1 MKRSLSD
8 KGRKALSDNM
18 TKQNKLRKIDLTEE
32 MLRKY
37 YIDEGLTIK
46 QIVEKYGYSSSTVTR
61 RLKEFNIKL
70 SKEEKSKRYSLAGG
84 RHEIFT
90 KEELEDL
97 YIIQNKT
104 INELCIELNVSR
116 SYLLRLFKS
125 LNIKKPKNLEI
136 ENRKK
141 TMIEKYGAPTAFQS
155 KELRTKIESTN
166 LERYGAKNP
175 YASKNIRE
183 KIKKVNLERY
193 GVENVWSKGSP
204 ILDKIKDTNINKYG
218 VDNPA
223 KTDEIKQTISSKNK
237 LKASEALIN
246 RHKTNLERYG
256 VENIRELD
264 EINDKIKQTNLER
277 YGAESPFQS
286 DEVREKIKK
295 TNLEKY
301 GVENVLS
308 SNEVKEKIK
317 QTNYER
323 YGVPYTLQAD
333 EVKERIRQ
341 TNLERYGV
349 EYYCETEHARENNKP
364 YKISKINKEFS
375 DRLTSLNINNDL
387 EFSIGH
393 KSYDIKV
400 DNTLIEIDPTFT
412 HNTSLPA
419 FSNEHISI
427 DYHLNKTKLANENG
441 FNCIH
446 VFDWDDKD
454 KIINMFLPK
463 SILYARQCEVKE
475 ISLKEANDF
484 LNLYHLQNGL
494 MKQDICLGLFYNDN
508 LVEVMTF
515 GKPRYNKNYDYELL
529 RLCTHKDYK
538 VTGGTKKL
546 FKYFL
551 DNYKPNSIISYC
563 DKSKFSGE
571 VYTRLGFTLKGEAK
585 PSRHWYN
592 IKEEKHITDNL
603 LRQRGFDQLFGTN
616 YGKGTS
622 NDELMLE
629 HNFVEVYDCGQSTYI
644 WNS

>member
-1 MKRSLSD
+1 MKKFEVSKETLQD
-8 KGRKALSDNM
+8 LFI
-18 TKQNKLRKIDLTEE
+18 NKKMSQQQIANILGTSKN
-32 MLRKY
+32 
-37 YIDEGLTIK
+37 TI
-46 QIVEKYGYSSSTVTR
+46 IR
-61 RLKEFNIKL
+61 RLKEYGIEQ
-70 SKEEKSKRYSLAGG
+70 SEELKNEKKSLFQKKDLG
-84 RHEIFT
+84 IT

-97 YIIQNKT
+97 YINQNKS
-104 INELCIELNVSR
+104 IKDLCAKFDISK
-116 SYLLRLFKS
+116 SYLMRLLKEY
-125 LNIKKPKNLEI
+125 NIRKPKSLEI
-136 ENRKK
+136 ENRSK
-141 TMIEKYGAPTAFQS
+141 TMIERYGAPTAFQS
-155 KELRTKIESTN
+155 KELRTKIENTN

-175 YASKNIRE
+175 YASKKVRE
-183 KIKKVNLERY
+183 KIKKTNLERY

-256 VENIRELD
+256 VKNIRELD

-375 DRLTSLNINNDL
+375 DILTSLNINNDL

>member
-1 MKRSLSD
+1 MKKFEVSKETLQD
-8 KGRKALSDNM
+8 LFI
-18 TKQNKLRKIDLTEE
+18 NKKMSQQQIANILGTSKN
-32 MLRKY
+32 
-37 YIDEGLTIK
+37 TI
-46 QIVEKYGYSSSTVTR
+46 IR
-61 RLKEFNIKL
+61 RLKEYGIEQ
-70 SKEEKSKRYSLAGG
+70 SEELKNEKKSLFQKKDLG
-84 RHEIFT
+84 IT

-97 YIIQNKT
+97 YINQNKS
-104 INELCIELNVSR
+104 IKDLCAKFDISK
-116 SYLLRLFKS
+116 SYLMRLLKEY
-125 LNIKKPKNLEI
+125 NIRKPKSLEI
-136 ENRKK
+136 ENRSK
-141 TMIEKYGAPTAFQS
+141 TMIERYGAPTAFQS
-155 KELRTKIESTN
+155 KELRTKIENTN

-175 YASKNIRE
+175 YASKKVRE
-183 KIKKVNLERY
+183 KIKKTNLERY

-375 DRLTSLNINNDL
+375 DILTSLNINNDL

-463 SILYARQCEVKE
+463 SILYARQCKLKA
-475 ISLKEANDF
+475 ITLKEANDF

-494 MKQDICLGLFYNDN
+494 MKQDVCLGLFYNDS

-592 IKEEKHITDNL
+592 IKEKKHITDNL

>member
-1 MKRSLSD
+1 MKKFEVSKETLQD
-8 KGRKALSDNM
+8 LFI
-18 TKQNKLRKIDLTEE
+18 NKKMSQQQIANILGTSKN
-32 MLRKY
+32 
-37 YIDEGLTIK
+37 TI
-46 QIVEKYGYSSSTVTR
+46 IR
-61 RLKEFNIKL
+61 RLKEYGIEQ
-70 SKEEKSKRYSLAGG
+70 SEELKNEKKSLFQKKDLG
-84 RHEIFT
+84 IT

-97 YIIQNKT
+97 YINQNKS
-104 INELCIELNVSR
+104 IKDLCAKFDISK
-116 SYLLRLFKS
+116 SYLMRLLKEY
-125 LNIKKPKNLEI
+125 NIRKPKSLEI
-136 ENRKK
+136 ENRSK
-141 TMIEKYGAPTAFQS
+141 TMIERYGAKTAFQS
-155 KELRTKIESTN
+155 EELRAKIEMTN

-175 YASKNIRE
+175 YASKKVRE
-183 KIKKVNLERY
+183 KIKKTNLERY

-375 DRLTSLNINNDL
+375 DILTSLNINNDL
-387 EFSIGH
+387 EFSIRH

-494 MKQDICLGLFYNDN
+494 MKQDVCLGLFYNDS

-515 GKPRYNKNYDYELL
+515 GKPRYNKNYEYELL
-529 RLCTHKDYK
+529 RLCSHKEYK
-538 VTGGTKKL
+538 ITGGSEKL
-546 FKYFL
+546 FKYFIN
-551 DNYKPNSIISYC
+551 NYKPKSVISYC
-563 DKSKFSGE
+563 DISKFSGD
-571 VYTRLGFTLKGEAK
+571 VYSKLGFILKGISK

-592 IKEEKHITDNL
+592 VKTKQHITDNL

-622 NDELMLE
+622 NEMLMIE
-629 HNFVEVYDCGQSTYI
+629 HGFVEVYDCGQSTYI
-644 WNS
+644 WN

>member
-1 MKRSLSD
+1 MKKFEVSKETLQD
-8 KGRKALSDNM
+8 LFI
-18 TKQNKLRKIDLTEE
+18 NKKMSQQQIANILGTSKN
-32 MLRKY
+32 
-37 YIDEGLTIK
+37 TI
-46 QIVEKYGYSSSTVTR
+46 IR
-61 RLKEFNIKL
+61 RLKEYGIEQ
-70 SKEEKSKRYSLAGG
+70 SEELKNEKKSLFQKKDLG
-84 RHEIFT
+84 IT

-97 YIIQNKT
+97 YINQNKS
-104 INELCIELNVSR
+104 IKDLCAKFDISK
-116 SYLLRLFKS
+116 SYLMRLLKEY
-125 LNIKKPKNLEI
+125 NIRKPKSLEI

-175 YASKNIRE
+175 YASKKVRE
-183 KIKKVNLERY
+183 KIKKTNLERY

-256 VENIRELD
+256 VKNIRELD

-375 DRLTSLNINNDL
+375 DILTSLNINNDL

-494 MKQDICLGLFYNDN
+494 MKQDVCLGLFYNDS

>member
-1 MKRSLSD
+1 MKKFEVSKETLQD
-8 KGRKALSDNM
+8 LFI
-18 TKQNKLRKIDLTEE
+18 NKKMSQQQIANILGTSKN
-32 MLRKY
+32 
-37 YIDEGLTIK
+37 TI
-46 QIVEKYGYSSSTVTR
+46 IR
-61 RLKEFNIKL
+61 RLKEYGIEQ
-70 SKEEKSKRYSLAGG
+70 SEELKNEKKSLFQKKDLGV
-84 RHEIFT
+84 T

-97 YIIQNKT
+97 YINQNKS
-104 INELCIELNVSR
+104 IKDLCAKFDISK
-116 SYLLRLFKS
+116 SYLMRLLKEY
-125 LNIKKPKNLEI
+125 NIRKPKSLEI
-136 ENRKK
+136 ENRSK
-141 TMIEKYGAPTAFQS
+141 TMIERYGAPTAFQS
-155 KELRTKIESTN
+155 KELRTKIENTN

-175 YASKNIRE
+175 YASKKVRE
-183 KIKKVNLERY
+183 KIKKTNLERY

-375 DRLTSLNINNDL
+375 DILTSLNINNDL

-463 SILYARQCEVKE
+463 SILYARHCEVKE

-494 MKQDICLGLFYNDN
+494 MKQDVCLGLFYNDS

-529 RLCTHKDYK
+529 RLCTHKDYR
-538 VTGGTKKL
+538 VTGGSEKL

-592 IKEEKHITDNL
+592 IKEKKHITDNL

>member
-1 MKRSLSD
+1 MKKFEVSKETLQD
-8 KGRKALSDNM
+8 LFI
-18 TKQNKLRKIDLTEE
+18 NKKMSQQQIANILGTSKN
-32 MLRKY
+32 
-37 YIDEGLTIK
+37 TI
-46 QIVEKYGYSSSTVTR
+46 IR
-61 RLKEFNIKL
+61 RLKEYGIEQ
-70 SKEEKSKRYSLAGG
+70 SEELKNEKKSLFQKKDLG
-84 RHEIFT
+84 IT

-97 YIIQNKT
+97 YINQNKS
-104 INELCIELNVSR
+104 IKDLCAKFDISK
-116 SYLLRLFKS
+116 SYLMRLLKEY
-125 LNIKKPKNLEI
+125 NIRKPKSLEI
-136 ENRKK
+136 ENRSK
-141 TMIEKYGAPTAFQS
+141 TMIERYGAPTAFQS
-155 KELRTKIESTN
+155 KELRTKIENTN

-175 YASKNIRE
+175 YASKKVRE
-183 KIKKVNLERY
+183 KIKKTNLERY

>member
-1 MKRSLSD
+1 MKKFEVSKETLQD
-8 KGRKALSDNM
+8 LFI
-18 TKQNKLRKIDLTEE
+18 NKKMSQQQIANILGTSKN
-32 MLRKY
+32 
-37 YIDEGLTIK
+37 TI
-46 QIVEKYGYSSSTVTR
+46 IR
-61 RLKEFNIKL
+61 RLKEYGIEQ
-70 SKEEKSKRYSLAGG
+70 SEELKNEKKSLFQKKDLG
-84 RHEIFT
+84 IT

-97 YIIQNKT
+97 YINQNKS
-104 INELCIELNVSR
+104 IKDLCAKFDISK
-116 SYLLRLFKS
+116 SYLMRLLKEY
-125 LNIKKPKNLEI
+125 NIRKPKSLEI
-136 ENRKK
+136 ENRSK
-141 TMIEKYGAPTAFQS
+141 TMIERYGAPTAFQS

-175 YASKNIRE
+175 YASKKVRE
-183 KIKKVNLERY
+183 KIKKTNLERY

-494 MKQDICLGLFYNDN
+494 MKQDVCLGLFYNDS

-592 IKEEKHITDNL
+592 IKEKKHITDNL

>member
-1 MKRSLSD
+1 MKKFEVSKETLQD
-8 KGRKALSDNM
+8 LFI
-18 TKQNKLRKIDLTEE
+18 NKKMSQQQIANILGTSKN
-32 MLRKY
+32 
-37 YIDEGLTIK
+37 TI
-46 QIVEKYGYSSSTVTR
+46 IR
-61 RLKEFNIKL
+61 RLKEYGIEQ
-70 SKEEKSKRYSLAGG
+70 SEELKNEKKSLFQKKDLG
-84 RHEIFT
+84 IT

-97 YIIQNKT
+97 YINQNKS
-104 INELCIELNVSR
+104 IKDLCAKFDISK
-116 SYLLRLFKS
+116 SYLMRLLKEY
-125 LNIKKPKNLEI
+125 NIRKPKSLEI

-175 YASKNIRE
+175 YASKKVRE
-183 KIKKVNLERY
+183 KIKKTNLERY

-256 VENIRELD
+256 VKNIRELD

-375 DRLTSLNINNDL
+375 DILASLNINNDL

-592 IKEEKHITDNL
+592 IKEKKHITDNL

>member
-1 MKRSLSD
+1 MKKFEVSKETLQD
-8 KGRKALSDNM
+8 LFI
-18 TKQNKLRKIDLTEE
+18 NKKMSQQQIANILGTSKN
-32 MLRKY
+32 
-37 YIDEGLTIK
+37 TI
-46 QIVEKYGYSSSTVTR
+46 IR
-61 RLKEFNIKL
+61 RLKEYGIEQ
-70 SKEEKSKRYSLAGG
+70 SEELKNEKKSLFQKKDLG
-84 RHEIFT
+84 IT

-97 YIIQNKT
+97 YINQNKS
-104 INELCIELNVSR
+104 IKDLCAKFDISK
-116 SYLLRLFKS
+116 SYLMRLLKEY
-125 LNIKKPKNLEI
+125 NIRKPKSLEI

-175 YASKNIRE
+175 YASKKVRE
-183 KIKKVNLERY
+183 KIKKTNLERY

-256 VENIRELD
+256 VKNIRELD

-375 DRLTSLNINNDL
+375 DILTSLNINNDL

-592 IKEEKHITDNL
+592 IKEKKHITDNL

>member
-1 MKRSLSD
+1 MKKFEVSKETLQD
-8 KGRKALSDNM
+8 LFI
-18 TKQNKLRKIDLTEE
+18 NKKMSQQQIANILGTSKN
-32 MLRKY
+32 
-37 YIDEGLTIK
+37 TI
-46 QIVEKYGYSSSTVTR
+46 IR
-61 RLKEFNIKL
+61 RLKEYGIEQ
-70 SKEEKSKRYSLAGG
+70 SEELKNEKKSLFQKKDLG
-84 RHEIFT
+84 IT

-97 YIIQNKT
+97 YINQNKS
-104 INELCIELNVSR
+104 IKDLCAKFDISK
-116 SYLLRLFKS
+116 SYLMRLLKEY
-125 LNIKKPKNLEI
+125 NIRKPKSLEI

-175 YASKNIRE
+175 YASKKVRE
-183 KIKKVNLERY
+183 KIKKTNLERY

-375 DRLTSLNINNDL
+375 DILTSLNINNDL

-592 IKEEKHITDNL
+592 IKEKKHITDNL

>member
-1 MKRSLSD
+1 MKKFEVSKETLQD
-8 KGRKALSDNM
+8 LFI
-18 TKQNKLRKIDLTEE
+18 NKKMSQQQIANILGTSKN
-32 MLRKY
+32 
-37 YIDEGLTIK
+37 TI
-46 QIVEKYGYSSSTVTR
+46 IR
-61 RLKEFNIKL
+61 RLKEYGIEQ
-70 SKEEKSKRYSLAGG
+70 SEELKNEKKSLFQKKDLG
-84 RHEIFT
+84 IT

-97 YIIQNKT
+97 YINQNKS
-104 INELCIELNVSR
+104 IKDLCAKFDISK
-116 SYLLRLFKS
+116 SYLMRLLKEY
-125 LNIKKPKNLEI
+125 NIRKPKSLEI
-136 ENRKK
+136 ENRSK
-141 TMIEKYGAPTAFQS
+141 TMIERYGAPTAFQS

-175 YASKNIRE
+175 YASKKVRE
-183 KIKKVNLERY
+183 KIKKTNLERY

-246 RHKTNLERYG
+246 RHKTNLEKYG
-256 VENIRELD
+256 VENVLSSNEVK
-264 EINDKIKQTNLER
+264 EKIKQTNLER

-375 DRLTSLNINNDL
+375 DILTSLNINNDL

-494 MKQDICLGLFYNDN
+494 MKQDVCLGLFYNDS

-592 IKEEKHITDNL
+592 IKEKKHITDNL

>member
-1 MKRSLSD
+1 MKKFEVSKETLQD
-8 KGRKALSDNM
+8 LFI
-18 TKQNKLRKIDLTEE
+18 NKKMSQQQIANILGTSKN
-32 MLRKY
+32 
-37 YIDEGLTIK
+37 TI
-46 QIVEKYGYSSSTVTR
+46 IR
-61 RLKEFNIKL
+61 RLKEYGIEQ
-70 SKEEKSKRYSLAGG
+70 SEELKNEKKSLFQKKDLG
-84 RHEIFT
+84 IT

-97 YIIQNKT
+97 YINQNKS
-104 INELCIELNVSR
+104 IKDLCAKFDISK
-116 SYLLRLFKS
+116 SYLMRLLKEY
-125 LNIKKPKNLEI
+125 NIRKPKSLEI
-136 ENRKK
+136 ENRSK
-141 TMIEKYGAPTAFQS
+141 TMIERYGAKAAFQS
-155 KELRTKIESTN
+155 EELRAKIERTN

-175 YASKNIRE
+175 YASKKVRE
-183 KIKKVNLERY
+183 KIKKTNLERY

-333 EVKERIRQ
+333 EVKESIRQ

-375 DRLTSLNINNDL
+375 DILTSLNINNDL
-387 EFSIGH
+387 EFSIRH
-393 KSYDIKV
+393 KSYDIKL

-441 FNCIH
+441 FKCIH

-494 MKQDICLGLFYNDN
+494 MKQDVCLGLFYNDS

-515 GKPRYNKNYDYELL
+515 GKPRYNKNYEYELL
-529 RLCTHKDYK
+529 RLCTHKDYTI
-538 VTGGTKKL
+538 TGGTQKL
-546 FKYFL
+546 FKYFI
-551 DNYKPNSIISYC
+551 DNYKPKSIISYC
-563 DKSKFSGE
+563 DISKFSGD
-571 VYTRLGFTLKGEAK
+571 VYERLGFSLKSTSK
-585 PSRHWYN
+585 PARHWYN
-592 IKEEKHITDNL
+592 VKTKQHITDNL

-622 NDELMLE
+622 NEMLMIE
-629 HNFVEVYDCGQSTYI
+629 HGFVEVYDCGQSTYI
-644 WNS
+644 WN

>member
-1 MKRSLSD
+1 MKKFEVSKETLQD
-8 KGRKALSDNM
+8 LFI
-18 TKQNKLRKIDLTEE
+18 NKKMSQQQIANILGTSKN
-32 MLRKY
+32 
-37 YIDEGLTIK
+37 TI
-46 QIVEKYGYSSSTVTR
+46 IR
-61 RLKEFNIKL
+61 RLKEYGIEQ
-70 SKEEKSKRYSLAGG
+70 SEELKNEKKSLFQKKDLG
-84 RHEIFT
+84 IT

-97 YIIQNKT
+97 YINQNKS
-104 INELCIELNVSR
+104 IKDLCAKFDISK
-116 SYLLRLFKS
+116 SYLMRLLKEY
-125 LNIKKPKNLEI
+125 NIRKPKSLEI

-175 YASKNIRE
+175 YASKKVRE
-183 KIKKVNLERY
+183 KIKKTNLERY

-256 VENIRELD
+256 VKNIRELD

-375 DRLTSLNINNDL
+375 DILTSLNINNDL

-412 HNTSLPA
+412 HNTSLPV

>member
-1 MKRSLSD
+1 MKKFEVSKETLQD
-8 KGRKALSDNM
+8 LFI
-18 TKQNKLRKIDLTEE
+18 NKKMSQQQIANILGTSKN
-32 MLRKY
+32 
-37 YIDEGLTIK
+37 TI
-46 QIVEKYGYSSSTVTR
+46 IR
-61 RLKEFNIKL
+61 RLKEYGIEQ
-70 SKEEKSKRYSLAGG
+70 SEELKNEKKSLFQKKDLG
-84 RHEIFT
+84 IT

-97 YIIQNKT
+97 YINQNKS
-104 INELCIELNVSR
+104 IKDLCAKFDISK
-116 SYLLRLFKS
+116 SYLMRLLKEY
-125 LNIKKPKNLEI
+125 IIRKPKSLEI

-141 TMIEKYGAPTAFQS
+141 TMIERYGAKTAFQS
-155 KELRTKIESTN
+155 EELRAKIERTN

-175 YASKNIRE
+175 YASKKVRE
-183 KIKKVNLERY
+183 KIKKTNLERY

-256 VENIRELD
+256 VKNIRELD

-375 DRLTSLNINNDL
+375 DILTSLNINNDL

-494 MKQDICLGLFYNDN
+494 MKQDVCLGLFYNDS

>member
-1 MKRSLSD
+1 MKKFEVSKETLQD
-8 KGRKALSDNM
+8 LFI
-18 TKQNKLRKIDLTEE
+18 NKKMSQQQIANILGTSKN
-32 MLRKY
+32 
-37 YIDEGLTIK
+37 TI
-46 QIVEKYGYSSSTVTR
+46 IR
-61 RLKEFNIKL
+61 RLKEYGIEQ
-70 SKEEKSKRYSLAGG
+70 SEELKNEKKSLFQKKDLG
-84 RHEIFT
+84 IT

-97 YIIQNKT
+97 YINQNKS
-104 INELCIELNVSR
+104 IKDLCAKFDISK
-116 SYLLRLFKS
+116 SYLMRLLKEY
-125 LNIKKPKNLEI
+125 NIRKPKSLEI

-175 YASKNIRE
+175 YASKKVRE
-183 KIKKVNLERY
+183 KIKKTNLERY

-256 VENIRELD
+256 VKNIRELD

-375 DRLTSLNINNDL
+375 DILTSLNINNDL

-412 HNTSLPA
+412 HNISLPA

-592 IKEEKHITDNL
+592 IKEKKHITDNL

>member
-1 MKRSLSD
+1 MKKFEVSKETLQD
-8 KGRKALSDNM
+8 LFI
-18 TKQNKLRKIDLTEE
+18 NKKMSQQQIANILGTSKN
-32 MLRKY
+32 
-37 YIDEGLTIK
+37 TI
-46 QIVEKYGYSSSTVTR
+46 IR
-61 RLKEFNIKL
+61 RLKEYGIEQ
-70 SKEEKSKRYSLAGG
+70 SEELKNEKKSLFQKKDLG
-84 RHEIFT
+84 IT

-97 YIIQNKT
+97 YINQNKS
-104 INELCIELNVSR
+104 IKDLCAKFDISK
-116 SYLLRLFKS
+116 SYLMRLLKEY
-125 LNIKKPKNLEI
+125 NIRKPKSLEI
-136 ENRKK
+136 ENRSK
-141 TMIEKYGAPTAFQS
+141 TMIERYGAPTAFQS

-175 YASKNIRE
+175 YASKKVRE
-183 KIKKVNLERY
+183 KIKKTNLERY

-592 IKEEKHITDNL
+592 IKEKKHITDNL

>member
-1 MKRSLSD
+1 MKKFEVSKETLQD
-8 KGRKALSDNM
+8 LFI
-18 TKQNKLRKIDLTEE
+18 NKKMSQQQIANILGTSKN
-32 MLRKY
+32 
-37 YIDEGLTIK
+37 TI
-46 QIVEKYGYSSSTVTR
+46 IR
-61 RLKEFNIKL
+61 RLKEYGIEQ
-70 SKEEKSKRYSLAGG
+70 SEELKNEKKSLFQKKDLG
-84 RHEIFT
+84 IT

-97 YIIQNKT
+97 YINQNKS
-104 INELCIELNVSR
+104 IKDLCAKFDISK
-116 SYLLRLFKS
+116 SYLMRLLKEY
-125 LNIKKPKNLEI
+125 NIRKPKSLEI
-136 ENRKK
+136 ENRSK
-141 TMIEKYGAPTAFQS
+141 TMIERYGAPTAFQS

-175 YASKNIRE
+175 YASKNVRE
-183 KIKKVNLERY
+183 KIKKTNLERY

>member
-1 MKRSLSD
+1 MKKFEVSKETLQD
-8 KGRKALSDNM
+8 LFI
-18 TKQNKLRKIDLTEE
+18 NKKMSQQQIANILGTSKN
-32 MLRKY
+32 
-37 YIDEGLTIK
+37 TI
-46 QIVEKYGYSSSTVTR
+46 IR
-61 RLKEFNIKL
+61 RLKEYGIEQ
-70 SKEEKSKRYSLAGG
+70 SEELKNEKKSLFQKKDLG
-84 RHEIFT
+84 IT

-97 YIIQNKT
+97 YINQNKS
-104 INELCIELNVSR
+104 IKDLCAKFDISK
-116 SYLLRLFKS
+116 SYLMRLLKEY
-125 LNIKKPKNLEI
+125 NIRKPKSLEI
-136 ENRKK
+136 ENRSK
-141 TMIEKYGAPTAFQS
+141 TMIERYGAKAAFQS
-155 KELRTKIESTN
+155 EELRAKIERTN

-175 YASKNIRE
+175 YASKKVRE
-183 KIKKVNLERY
+183 KIKKTNLERY

-256 VENIRELD
+256 VKNIRELD

-308 SNEVKEKIK
+308 SNEVQEKIK

-333 EVKERIRQ
+333 EVKESIRQ

-375 DRLTSLNINNDL
+375 DILTSLNINNDL
-387 EFSIGH
+387 EFSIRH

-441 FNCIH
+441 FKCIH

-494 MKQDICLGLFYNDN
+494 MKQDVCLGLFYNDS

-515 GKPRYNKNYDYELL
+515 GKPRYNKNYEYELL
-529 RLCTHKDYK
+529 RLCTHKDYTI
-538 VTGGTKKL
+538 TGGTQKL
-546 FKYFL
+546 FKYFI
-551 DNYKPNSIISYC
+551 DNYKPKSIISYC
-563 DKSKFSGE
+563 DISKFSGD
-571 VYTRLGFTLKGEAK
+571 VYERLGFSLKSTSK
-585 PSRHWYN
+585 PARHWYN
-592 IKEEKHITDNL
+592 VKTKQHITDNL

-622 NDELMLE
+622 NEMLMIE
-629 HNFVEVYDCGQSTYI
+629 HGFVEVYDCGQSTYI
-644 WNS
+644 WN